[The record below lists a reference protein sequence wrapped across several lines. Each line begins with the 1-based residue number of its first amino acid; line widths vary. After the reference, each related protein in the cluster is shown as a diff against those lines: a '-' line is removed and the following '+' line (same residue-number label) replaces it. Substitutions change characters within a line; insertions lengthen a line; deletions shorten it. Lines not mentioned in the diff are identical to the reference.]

1 MQTAIMLANA
11 SRSERWTRRLWAVAG
26 HTPKRMRSTG
36 SARRVCFR
44 RNAQV
49 GAQMSLGMKAEVI
62 APLEQASVA
71 SPGRAVSVGRG
82 RLALLLEARAGTN
95 SPPFARRKR
104 CQPSAH
110 PDSRSSSDSGAPPR
124 STSSAARPGRS
135 SSVAIVI
142 RARCDRRV
150 GRAHCC
156 ARPPSEPGRASFPAS
171 GSSKP

>member
-11 SRSERWTRRLWAVAG
+11 SRIEAAVVCELDRAVALERDEL
-26 HTPKRMRSTG
+26 HRPTRQAAPARVATP
-36 SARRVCFR
+36 RRVCFR

-104 CQPSAH
+104 GQPAAH
-110 PDSRSSSDSGAPPR
+110 PENR
-124 STSSAARPGRS
+124 
-135 SSVAIVI
+135 
-142 RARCDRRV
+142 
-150 GRAHCC
+150 
-156 ARPPSEPGRASFPAS
+156 
-171 GSSKP
+171 